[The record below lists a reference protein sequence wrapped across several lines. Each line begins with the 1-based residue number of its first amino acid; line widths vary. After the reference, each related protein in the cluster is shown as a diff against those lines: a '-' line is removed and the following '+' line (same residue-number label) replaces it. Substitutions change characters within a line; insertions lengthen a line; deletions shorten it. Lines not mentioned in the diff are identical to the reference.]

1 MAMTNAEQSA
11 AIEALQKLVD
21 DLRAEIDVIT
31 KRIAPIAPLLS
42 E

>member
-1 MAMTNAEQSA
+1 MTNAEQVA
-11 AIEALQKLVD
+11 AIQELQKQIE
-21 DLRAEIDVIT
+21 EILAALEVIT